1 MMPRMN
7 VTAVRIVET
16 VCFFGMIAYGFHAC
30 NQPRVVTEPK
40 SCPPQWESPNKQCA
54 DSCAS
59 LGNPMTHFD
68 GQLNECDCGPRPVGS
83 GP

>member
-1 MMPRMN
+1 MS
-7 VTAVRIVET
+7 TTVRVVES
-16 VCFFGMIAYGFHAC
+16 VCLFATIAYVSHAC
-30 NQPRVVTEPK
+30 NQPRIVTEPR

-59 LGNPMTHFD
+59 LGSTMTRFD
-68 GQLNECDCGPRPVGS
+68 GALNVCDCGPRPVGS